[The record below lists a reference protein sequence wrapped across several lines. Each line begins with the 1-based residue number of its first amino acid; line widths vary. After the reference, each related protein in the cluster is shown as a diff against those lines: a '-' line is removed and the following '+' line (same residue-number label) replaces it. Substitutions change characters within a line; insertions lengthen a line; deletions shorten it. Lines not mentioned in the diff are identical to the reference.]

1 VGSLAQQVDFTVC
14 STAYRRRCHV
24 LSADGRITH
33 GRVVD
38 YDPKLEDSERYRALV
53 EASRALICVHDL
65 DGNLLSVNPAA
76 ARCLGYT
83 QSDLIGTNLR
93 DLLSPSVRYLFAN
106 YLNRIRNMEADE
118 GLMRV
123 VTRNGEERIWAYCNV
138 RAQEAG
144 RPAYILGHAQDIT
157 ELKRAE
163 LVAREAKALRSV
175 AELAR
180 AAAHEI
186 NNPLAIIVGQLEM
199 LKRSMVDNED
209 AVARIDIASEAAR
222 RITAIV
228 SRMASITRLERAD
241 VSALPPMLDLRGSSR
256 EGEGRT

>member
-1 VGSLAQQVDFTVC
+1 MD
-14 STAYRRRCHV
+14 
-24 LSADGRITH
+24 D
-33 GRVVD
+33 
-38 YDPKLEDSERYRALV
+38 DPNPADSERYRTLV

-65 DGNLLSVNPAA
+65 DGKLLSVNPAA
-76 ARCLGYT
+76 AECLGYT
-83 QSDLIGTNLR
+83 PSDLVGTNLR
-93 DLLSPSVRYLFAN
+93 DLLSPSVRDLFPDYLK
-106 YLNRIRNMEADE
+106 RIREVDADE

-123 VTRNGEERIWAYCNV
+123 VTRSGEERIWAYCNV
-138 RAQEAG
+138 RAKDSREA
-144 RPAYILGHAQDIT
+144 PYILGHAQDIT

-199 LKRSMVDNED
+199 LRRSMAENAD
-209 AVARIDIASEAAR
+209 AVERIDIASEAAQ

-228 SRMASITRLERAD
+228 SDMAKITRLERAD
-241 VSALPPMLDLRGSSR
+241 VSALPPMLDLRGSSGH
-256 EGEGRT
+256 GEGPT

>member
-1 VGSLAQQVDFTVC
+1 
-14 STAYRRRCHV
+14 
-24 LSADGRITH
+24 
-33 GRVVD
+33 VD
-38 YDPKLEDSERYRALV
+38 YDPNLEESDRYRALV

-76 ARCLGYT
+76 AQCLGYIP
-83 QSDLIGTNLR
+83 SDLIGTNLR
-93 DLLSPSVRYLFAN
+93 DLLSPSVRDLFAD
-106 YLNRIRNMEADE
+106 YLSRIRDMEADE

-123 VTRNGEERIWAYCNV
+123 VTRSGEERIWAYCNV
-138 RAQEAG
+138 RAKDSHG
-144 RPAYILGHAQDIT
+144 PPYILGHAQDIT

-186 NNPLAIIVGQLEM
+186 NNPLAIIVGQLE
-199 LKRSMVDNED
+199 LLRRSMMENAD
-209 AVARIDIASEAAR
+209 AVARIDIASAAAE
-222 RITAIV
+222 RIMAIV
-228 SRMASITRLERAD
+228 SRMTQITRLERAD

-256 EGEGRT
+256 ESEEPE

>member
-1 VGSLAQQVDFTVC
+1 
-14 STAYRRRCHV
+14 
-24 LSADGRITH
+24 
-33 GRVVD
+33 VD
-38 YDPKLEDSERYRALV
+38 YDLNLEDSERYRALV

-76 ARCLGYT
+76 AQCLGYT
-83 QSDLIGTNLR
+83 PSDLVGTNLR
-93 DLLSPSVRYLFAN
+93 DLLSPSVRDLFAD
-106 YLNRIRNMEADE
+106 YLNRIRHMEADE

-123 VTRNGEERIWAYCNV
+123 VTRSGEERIWAYCNV
-138 RAQEAG
+138 RAKDSH
-144 RPAYILGHAQDIT
+144 RPPYILGHAQDIT

-186 NNPLAIIVGQLEM
+186 NNPLAIIASQLE
-199 LKRSMVDNED
+199 LLRRSMTENAD
-209 AVARIDIASEAAR
+209 AVARIDIASEAAQ

-228 SRMASITRLERAD
+228 SRMAKITRLERAD

-256 EGEGRT
+256 ESEEPT